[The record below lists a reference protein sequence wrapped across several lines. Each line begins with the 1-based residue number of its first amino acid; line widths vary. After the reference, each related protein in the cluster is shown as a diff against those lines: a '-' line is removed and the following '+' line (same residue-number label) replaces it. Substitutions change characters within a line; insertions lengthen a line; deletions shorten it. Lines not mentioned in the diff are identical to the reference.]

1 MVMADK
7 ASLSGG
13 GIGIIFL
20 ALALFNFLT
29 GDDWVAWAIIGV
41 LFGGLSA
48 FRMSGGTKSS

>member
-1 MVMADK
+1 MANK
-7 ASLSGG
+7 AQVGGG

-29 GDDWVAWAIIGV
+29 GDDWVVWAIIGV

-48 FRMSGGTKSS
+48 FSGLGKGRAS